1 MDRALRQFLAIA
13 EAGSMTAAAR
23 VLNVTQPTLTVNMQK
38 LEQEIGLPLLRRT
51 SEGVRLTSY
60 GEMLCANV
68 RMMQRIYDNALI
80 NLKDERER
88 SEEGIA
94 LACGN
99 TWWTLFV
106 HSVVKAYRVDHPT
119 APIRVNLGDQIE
131 CMEQLLAG
139 DISLFVSY
147 RFDGLRA
154 TTGAKFIPLS
164 HSPTGY
170 FVRPGHPL
178 LGCPRSRNEI
188 FAYPRAAPAT
198 PQNRYRAFI
207 NDSERLETIASAFVA
222 SRYAFASNSLT
233 ACIDYV
239 RDSDAVLHFTQHLNK
254 EIGKRGLAEVQQSDE
269 PVFKPMGIYL
279 LADRAEDPKI
289 ADLVERITSA
299 AAAVMPRLSDSGGTG
314 APIDKVSMSSFSR

>member
-51 SEGVRLTSY
+51 PEGVRLTSY
-60 GEMLCANV
+60 GELLCENV

-80 NLKDERER
+80 NLKEERER

-106 HSVVKAYRVDHPT
+106 HDVVKAYRVDHPT

-139 DISLFVSY
+139 DISLFVSF

-154 TTGAKFIPLS
+154 TTGAQFIPLS
-164 HSPTGY
+164 QSPPGY

-178 LGCPRSRNEI
+178 LESPRSRSEI
-188 FAYPRAAPAT
+188 FAYPRAVPAT

-207 NDSERLETIASAFVA
+207 NESERLETIASAFVA
-222 SRYAFASNSLT
+222 SRFAFASNSLT
-233 ACIDYV
+233 ACMDYV
-239 RDSDAVLHFTQHLNK
+239 RDSDAVLHFTQHLSE
-254 EIGKRGLAEVQQSDE
+254 EIGRRGLAEVTQAEQAVS
-269 PVFKPMGIYL
+269 KTMGIYL
-279 LADRAEDPKI
+279 LKDRAGDARI
-289 ADLVERITSA
+289 SDLVERISRA
-299 AAAVMPRLSDSGGTG
+299 AATVMPKLS
-314 APIDKVSMSSFSR
+314 

>member
-1 MDRALRQFLAIA
+1 MDRTLRQFLAIA

-51 SEGVRLTSY
+51 PEGVRLTAY
-60 GEMLCANV
+60 GELLCENV

-80 NLKDERER
+80 NLKEQRER

-106 HSVVKAYRVDHPT
+106 HDVVKDYRREHPT
-119 APIRVNLGDQIE
+119 APVRVNLGDQIQ

-139 DISLFVSY
+139 DISLFVSF

-164 HSPTGY
+164 QSPPGY

-178 LGCPRSRNEI
+178 LERQRTRSEI
-188 FAYPRAAPAT
+188 FAYPRAFPAT

-207 NDSERLETIASAFVA
+207 NESERLETIASAFVA
-222 SRYAFASNSLT
+222 SRFAFASNSLS

-239 RDSDAVLHFTQHLNK
+239 RDSDAVLHFTMHLSE
-254 EIGKRGLAEVQQSDE
+254 EIRHRGLEAVHQSE
-269 PVFKPMGIYL
+269 PPVPKTMGIYL
-279 LADRAEDPKI
+279 LADRASDPKV
-289 ADLVERITSA
+289 ADLVDRITLA
-299 AAAVMPRLSDSGGTG
+299 ARAVMPKLATSES
-314 APIDKVSMSSFSR
+314 PS